1 MLTLKN
7 AYGKDIYV
15 EYYVFIRCTRM
26 FYDINGIKINAV
38 SFGSGEETFLG
49 ISGFVADWQVWIH
62 VLELLSIKM
71 RCISYDH
78 RGSGESIAL
87 PKTITKQQYVD
98 DLIGVMDQL
107 GVDQCIL
114 GGESFGGTVA
124 ILAALQHPERFKG
137 LVIVDTSNTNASPLD
152 EGQKQ
157 FIDLIRTN
165 HLSAM
170 QQFIESVFPEPNV
183 EHLKH
188 WGVRICMKPNPE
200 VAIRCVELGA
210 EGEKNVPVQDI
221 KIPTLVIYGDKDSE
235 AAINN
240 CKYLANTIPNAT
252 LKVVKGAGHVP
263 ILTRP
268 YEVVAAMEKRFL
280 V

>member
-1 MLTLKN
+1 
-7 AYGKDIYV
+7 
-15 EYYVFIRCTRM
+15 M
-26 FYDINGIKINAV
+26 FYDINGIKINTV

-49 ISGFVADWQVWIH
+49 ISGFVADWHVWLH
-62 VLELLSIKM
+62 VFELLSTKI

-78 RGSGESIAL
+78 RGSGESIA
-87 PKTITKQQYVD
+87 PPETISKQTYVD

-124 ILAALQHPERFKG
+124 TLAALQHPERFKG
-137 LVIVDTSNTNASPLD
+137 LVIVDTSNINASPLND
-152 EGQKQ
+152 GQKQ
-157 FIDLIRTN
+157 FINLIRTN
-165 HLSAM
+165 HLLAM
-170 QQFIESVFPEPNV
+170 QQFIESVFPEPNI

-188 WGVRICMKPNPE
+188 WGVRICMKPEPE
-200 VAIRCVELGA
+200 IAIRCVELGS

-235 AAINN
+235 EVINN
-240 CKYLANTIPNAT
+240 CEYLAKTIPNAT

-268 YEVVAAMEKRFL
+268 YEVVADIEKRFL
-280 V
+280 L